1 MATREDSRR
10 YLENWQDEIDSAA
23 EYRAMAESE
32 PDARLAR
39 VYGNLA
45 RMAGSVQWAGTRS
58 GQGASGRTTVSART
72 SAWSWAWPE
81 PPLTRRLSSSPA
93 WRACSPARA
102 RWRSGSGSR

>member
-45 RMAGSVQWAGTRS
+45 RMEEAHIAFWEDKLRQAGVEIAPR
-58 GQGASGRTTVSART
+58 RP
-72 SAWSWAWPE
+72 SWRCRVLGWIG
-81 PPLTRRLSSSPA
+81 RRLGPA
-93 WRACSPARA
+93 LGLATIAAREEA
-102 RWRSGSGSR
+102 TRDSYD